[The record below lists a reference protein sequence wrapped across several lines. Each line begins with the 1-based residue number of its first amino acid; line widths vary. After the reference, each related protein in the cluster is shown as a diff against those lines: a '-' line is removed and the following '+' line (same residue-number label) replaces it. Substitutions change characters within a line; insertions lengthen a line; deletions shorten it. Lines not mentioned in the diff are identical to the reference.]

1 MTDIQK
7 IINDDK
13 LINEKAKE
21 AIAALDKNG
30 DGSIDIHELK
40 GFIDEIC
47 KEAGLPKGPS
57 DAEVKEIFDEI
68 DTDKSGKITVDE
80 MASLLKKILMAF
92 A

>member
-1 MTDIQK
+1 MADIQK
-7 IINDDK
+7 IINDDN

-40 GFIDEIC
+40 SFIDEIC
-47 KEAGLPKGPS
+47 KEAGVPEGPS
-57 DAEVKEIFDEI
+57 DAEVKEIFNEI